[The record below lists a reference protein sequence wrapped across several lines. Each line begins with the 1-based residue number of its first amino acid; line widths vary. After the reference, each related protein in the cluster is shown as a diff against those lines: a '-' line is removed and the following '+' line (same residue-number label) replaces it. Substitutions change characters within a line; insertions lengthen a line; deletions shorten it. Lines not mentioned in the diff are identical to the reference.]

1 MISAN
6 CFLLTFLS
14 ILRLLYYTKAGQ
26 YLATSMDECVETLRD
41 IQMNKSDD
49 VNFSRIK
56 VIKQDLKDMSVS
68 PITPFAAFSL
78 SNSTLV
84 GMFATILTY
93 LIVLIQFKASENQDK
108 DKMLRELSE
117 IKEMMHWFNTTI
129 IPQHKND
136 L

>member
-1 MISAN
+1 
-6 CFLLTFLS
+6 
-14 ILRLLYYTKAGQ
+14 
-26 YLATSMDECVETLRD
+26 MDGCVETLRD
-41 IQMNKSDD
+41 IQMNKLED

-84 GMFATILTY
+84 GTFATILTY
-93 LIVLIQFKASENQDK
+93 LIVLIQFKASENQDN
-108 DKMLRELSE
+108 DTILRELSD
-117 IKEMMHWFNTTI
+117 IKEIMRWCNSTFA
-129 IPQHKND
+129 QQRKND

>member
-14 ILRLLYYTKAGQ
+14 ILRLSYYTKAGQ
-26 YLATSMDECVETLRD
+26 YLATSMDGCVETLRD
-41 IQMNKSDD
+41 IQMNKLDD

-84 GMFATILTY
+84 GTFATILTY
-93 LIVLIQFKASENQDK
+93 LIVLIQFKASENQDN
-108 DKMLRELSE
+108 DTILRELSD
-117 IKEMMHWFNTTI
+117 IKEIMRWCNSTFAR
-129 IPQHKND
+129 QRQK
-136 L
+136 